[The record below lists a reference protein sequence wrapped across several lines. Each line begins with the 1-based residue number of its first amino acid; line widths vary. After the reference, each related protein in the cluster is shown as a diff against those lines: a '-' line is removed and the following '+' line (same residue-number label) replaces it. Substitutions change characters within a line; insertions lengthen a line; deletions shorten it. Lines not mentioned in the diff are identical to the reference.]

1 LKGVDI
7 VNHFVWQVRFLRF
20 IVFGVIFSLFGL
32 AGLGIPLVWH
42 GIMKN
47 LLLERPG
54 YSVLLTAYLIFI
66 PTLMILFHALRILR
80 YLSTAPPVFPLITA
94 SLQSMKLSFYIVTA
108 LITCLFPVF
117 FYIGQID
124 DAPGVIIIGIGLVLA
139 PLTIG
144 TLLSCIQQLLLHYVL
159 PMKS

>member
-1 LKGVDI
+1 MASSFFALYRLRR
-7 VNHFVWQVRFLRF
+7 HLQSVRL
-20 IVFGVIFSLFGL
+20 SWTWYSPCL
-32 AGLGIPLVWH
+32 AWYH
-42 GIMKN
+42 EN

-66 PTLMILFHALRILR
+66 PTLLILFHALRILR
-80 YLSTAPPVFPLITA
+80 YMSMTPPALPLITA
-94 SLQSMKLSFYIVTA
+94 SIQSMKLSFYIVAILTA
-108 LITCLFPVF
+108 CLFPVF

-144 TLLSCIQQLLLHYVL
+144 TLLACIQQLLLHYVL

>member
-1 LKGVDI
+1 
-7 VNHFVWQVRFLRF
+7 
-20 IVFGVIFSLFGL
+20 
-32 AGLGIPLVWH
+32 
-42 GIMKN
+42 
-47 LLLERPG
+47 
-54 YSVLLTAYLIFI
+54 LTAYFIFI
-66 PTLMILFHALRILR
+66 PTLLILFHALRILR
-80 YLSTAPPVFPLITA
+80 YMSMTPPALPLITA
-94 SLQSMKLSFYIVTA
+94 SIQSMKLSFYIVAILTA
-108 LITCLFPVF
+108 CLFPVF